1 MHWLAPAGQEQLLSS
16 HHSRTWDEPQQ
27 NGFKIK
33 MLEVTFIAT
42 EISGML
48 RPKDLL
54 EIEKGLKGWCDD
66 DQDETAFESGLFC
79 PGLTRPLSDNFA
91 IRPPTTMYNQHY
103 APTTMQPTTAHNAST
118 TAFNRC
124 KVSIRAFR
132 LFRLLGELS
141 ARSAQ
146 QSLTPISP
154 TFSFLRNFEFKKINI
169 SRNPSGSKDLLRRR
183 TLKNGNEIPICFG

>member
-1 MHWLAPAGQEQLLSS
+1 
-16 HHSRTWDEPQQ
+16 
-27 NGFKIK
+27 

-42 EISGML
+42 EIAGILS
-48 RPKDLL
+48 PKDLL

-103 APTTMQPTTAHNAST
+103 APTTMQPTSTTAHNAAS

-154 TFSFLRNFEFKKINI
+154 TSFFSPKF
-169 SRNPSGSKDLLRRR
+169 
-183 TLKNGNEIPICFG
+183 

>member
-1 MHWLAPAGQEQLLSS
+1 
-16 HHSRTWDEPQQ
+16 
-27 NGFKIK
+27 
-33 MLEVTFIAT
+33 MLEVTFIGT
-42 EISGML
+42 EISGIL

-103 APTTMQPTTAHNAST
+103 APTTMQPTTAHNAAS

-146 QSLTPISP
+146 QSLTPISTTSFFSP
-154 TFSFLRNFEFKKINI
+154 TF
-169 SRNPSGSKDLLRRR
+169 
-183 TLKNGNEIPICFG
+183 